1 MSNIRKASTLVR
13 ASALRLSTRSLNLS
27 CHVTSKSMFARTPSS
42 FKFLAKAS
50 SDLRTY
56 SSKSY
61 PSHNVIQMP
70 ALSPT
75 MTQGNIGSWSKK
87 VGDEITAGD
96 VLVEIETDKAQM
108 DFEFQEDGFLA
119 KILVESGSKDVSVNS
134 PLAILVEN
142 KEDVEK
148 FADFTLEDA
157 LSGGSAAKKETT
169 SEAPQ
174 SAEKESVPSTSASNS
189 APSAP
194 APSSTSEDR
203 IFASPIAK
211 KLALEK
217 GYSLSQI
224 TGTGPNNR
232 ITKEDV
238 EKFTPS
244 AKPTQTQ
251 ASKPSASP
259 ASASAP
265 APVSSSSAYTDIPL
279 SNIRKV
285 IATRLTESKQQIPH
299 YYLTVE
305 ANVDKI
311 LKLRQHLNSISKDGY
326 KLSLNDF
333 VAKASALA
341 MKDVPDV
348 NSAWHGDFIRQYHS
362 VDISI
367 ATATPTGL
375 ITPIVKSVE
384 TKGLSSISNE
394 VKSLA
399 ARARANE
406 LKPHE
411 YQGGTFTISN
421 LGMFGVNNFTAI
433 INPPQS
439 CILAVGTTQ
448 SRLVAD
454 ASSEKGFKESSVM
467 TVTLSCDHR
476 VVDGA
481 VGAQWLKAWKSYI
494 ENPLTMLL

>member
-1 MSNIRKASTLVR
+1 MSNICKISTIVR
-13 ASALRLSTRSLNLS
+13 ASALRLSSRSLNLS
-27 CHVTSKSMFARTPSS
+27 CHVSTKSFIVRSSSISFLPKSTSG
-42 FKFLAKAS
+42 
-50 SDLRTY
+50 LRTY
-56 SSKSY
+56 SSKNF
-61 PSHNVIQMP
+61 PSHTVIQMP

-75 MTQGNIGSWSKK
+75 MTQGNIGSWNKK

-108 DFEFQEDGFLA
+108 DFEFQEDGFIA
-119 KILVESGSKDVSVNS
+119 KILVDSGSKDVSVNQ

-148 FADFTLEDA
+148 FADFTIEDA
-157 LSGGSAAKKETT
+157 ASGGSATQEEPK

-174 SAEKESVPSTSASNS
+174 ETKKES
-189 APSAP
+189 APSSP
-194 APSSTSEDR
+194 APTPAAPSEDR

-244 AKPTQTQ
+244 AKPAQ
-251 ASKPSASP
+251 APKSSP
-259 ASASAP
+259 AP
-265 APVSSSSAYTDIPL
+265 APTFSGAYTDIPL
-279 SNIRKV
+279 SNVRKV

-305 ANVDKI
+305 ANVDKV

-326 KLSLNDF
+326 KLSVNDF

-348 NSAWHGDFIRQYHS
+348 NSAWYGDFIRQYNS

-375 ITPIVKSVE
+375 ITPIVKNVE
-384 TKGLSSISNE
+384 AKGLSSISNE
-394 VKSLA
+394 IKSLA

-448 SRLVAD
+448 ARLVAD

-467 TVTLSCDHR
+467 SVTLSCDHR

-481 VGAQWLKAWKSYI
+481 VGAQWLKAWKNYI

>member
-1 MSNIRKASTLVR
+1 
-13 ASALRLSTRSLNLS
+13 
-27 CHVTSKSMFARTPSS
+27 
-42 FKFLAKAS
+42 
-50 SDLRTY
+50 
-56 SSKSY
+56 
-61 PSHNVIQMP
+61 MP

-75 MTQGNIGSWSKK
+75 MTQGNIGVWAKK
-87 VGDEITAGD
+87 EGDEITAGD

-108 DFEFQEDGFLA
+108 DFEFQEDGFIA
-119 KILVESGSKDVSVNS
+119 KILVESGSKDVKVNQ

-148 FADFTLEDA
+148 FANYTIDDA
-157 LSGGSAAKKETT
+157 LSAGSSAPQESAKESTKKA
-169 SEAPQ
+169 EAP
-174 SAEKESVPSTSASNS
+174 KTTTESSKPEPQTQEPSSNS
-189 APSAP
+189 G
-194 APSSTSEDR
+194 ER
-203 IFASPIAK
+203 VIASPLAK
-211 KLALEK
+211 KLATEK
-217 GYSLSQI
+217 GIELSDI
-224 TGTGPNNR
+224 VGTGPNNR
-232 ITKEDV
+232 ITKADV
-238 EKFTPS
+238 ESHKPA
-244 AKPTQTQ
+244 AKP
-251 ASKPSASP
+251 KRSAAP
-259 ASASAP
+259 AETVA
-265 APVSSSSAYTDIPL
+265 APVSSTGAYTDIPL

-305 ANVDKI
+305 ANVDKVM
-311 LKLRQHLNSISKDGY
+311 KLRQHLNSISKDSY
-326 KLSLNDF
+326 KLSVNDF
-333 VAKASALA
+333 VAKAAALA

-384 TKGLSSISNE
+384 AKGLSSISNE
-394 VKSLA
+394 IKSLA
-399 ARARANE
+399 ARARNNE

-421 LGMFGVNNFTAI
+421 LGMFGVNSFTAI

-448 SRLVAD
+448 NRLVAD
-454 ASSEKGFKESSVM
+454 ATTEKGFKESSVM
-467 TVTLSCDHR
+467 SVTLSCDHR